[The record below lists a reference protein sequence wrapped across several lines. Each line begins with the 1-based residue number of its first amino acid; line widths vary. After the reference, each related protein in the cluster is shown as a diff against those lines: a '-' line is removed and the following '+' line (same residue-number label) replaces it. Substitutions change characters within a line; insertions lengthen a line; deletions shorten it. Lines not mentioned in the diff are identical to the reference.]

1 MRGNFTLFVV
11 LNDEILNLKLL
22 VKSDAQLVTLWYI
35 GLIRSNLEYS
45 SPVLY
50 TTNDYVK
57 KRIFED

>member
-1 MRGNFTLFVV
+1 MV